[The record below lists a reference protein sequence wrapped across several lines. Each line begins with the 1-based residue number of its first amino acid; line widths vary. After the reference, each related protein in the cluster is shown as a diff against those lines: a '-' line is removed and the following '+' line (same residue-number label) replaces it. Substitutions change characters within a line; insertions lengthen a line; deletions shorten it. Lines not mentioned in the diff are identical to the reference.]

1 MPRPAVFFD
10 RDNTLIVG
18 TDYLGDPDGVK
29 LVPGAAA
36 AVARAN
42 HLGYSVVVV
51 SNQSGVGRGKFAEA
65 DVRAVNARVDA
76 LLRAED
82 ADAAVDHHEFCPH
95 HPDAAVEAYRVRC
108 DCRKPR
114 PGMILKAAA
123 ELGLDLSYSWLIGD
137 APRDIEAGAAAGCRT
152 ILFRNPTLPP
162 SPAAGEAEVV
172 KPEFVASSLPEALAY
187 VERHTRRGLHLRDA
201 DTAPTSPPPP
211 TPTPTPSGVGP
222 MPTPQTSEDR
232 LLAELRKLNE
242 HFDRGDFSVARLLA
256 GVVQVLA
263 LAVLFLAY
271 LNWGASIQLLGLLL
285 TAVFLQALAA
295 TLLLFDQRR

>member
-18 TDYLGDPDGVK
+18 TDYLGEPDGVK

-51 SNQSGVGRGKFAEA
+51 SNQSGVARGKFAEA
-65 DVRAVNARVDA
+65 DVRAVDARMDA

-95 HPDAAVEAYRVRC
+95 HPDAAVEAYRLRC

-152 ILFRNPTLPP
+152 ILFRDPSLPP
-162 SPAAGEAEVV
+162 SPAAEEAEVV
-172 KPEFVASSLPEALAY
+172 KPEFVASTLPEALAY
-187 VERHTRRGLHLRDA
+187 IERHTRRSLHLREA
-201 DTAPTSPPPP
+201 DVTPESP
-211 TPTPTPSGVGP
+211 PTPTPSGVAP
-222 MPTPQTSEDR
+222 TPTPQTSEDR
-232 LLAELRKLNE
+232 FLAELRKLNE

-263 LAVLFLAY
+263 LAVLFLGY

-285 TAVFLQALAA
+285 TAVFLQVLAA

>member
-18 TDYLGDPDGVK
+18 TDYLGEPDGVK

-51 SNQSGVGRGKFAEA
+51 SNQSGVARGKFAEA
-65 DVRAVNARVDA
+65 DVRAVDARMDA

-95 HPDAAVEAYRVRC
+95 HPDAAVEAYRLRC

-152 ILFRNPTLPP
+152 ILFRDPSLPA
-162 SPAAGEAEVV
+162 SPAAEEAEVV
-172 KPEFVASSLPEALAY
+172 KPEFVASTLPEALAY
-187 VERHTRRGLHLRDA
+187 IERHTRRSLHLREA
-201 DTAPTSPPPP
+201 DITPESP
-211 TPTPTPSGVGP
+211 PTPTPSGVAP
-222 MPTPQTSEDR
+222 TPTPQTSEDR
-232 LLAELRKLNE
+232 FLAELRKLNE

-263 LAVLFLAY
+263 LAVLFLGY

-285 TAVFLQALAA
+285 TAVFLQVLAA